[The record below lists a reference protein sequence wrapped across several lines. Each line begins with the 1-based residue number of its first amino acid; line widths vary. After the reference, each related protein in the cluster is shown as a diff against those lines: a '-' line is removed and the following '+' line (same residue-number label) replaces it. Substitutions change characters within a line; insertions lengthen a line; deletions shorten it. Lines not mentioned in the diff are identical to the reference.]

1 MRLRKRFP
9 KFAERR
15 RRRAFLLYAQVCS
28 SAATSTRMID
38 MPDPDSVEDLTQK
51 EARAKA
57 EAAFVRAQADLVKAQ
72 GELAAANKPPALD
85 PNDDLKQ
92 QEARAKSEAT
102 QLRAQA
108 DLIKAQ
114 SEPAAAKKPPD
125 QAVVADTAEKER
137 LDARKGTLE
146 ARKALSDMQKQ
157 ADLSAAQAAIGTVA
171 GSNIEGSVT
180 VKQEGGKGEATLL
193 ASVAV
198 VTAAVWIDKALGKK
212 LDGKRVVMMQGG
224 KAPQFANYRQFLMQ
238 QNLLSRLFDKSTGAM
253 EAGRLE
259 QEAKRLAA
267 PSAPRPAELESAAIP
282 VVTVAGVAIDAIA
295 KLGSYFMSNYEIGD
309 IAVAADVE
317 ELVSAVA
324 GRILERNIEVI
335 LPGRR
340 IPQVSDFSDAIQKVV
355 DNVAAA
361 DKTALR
367 LDDEA
372 KLATALSQA
381 DAARSARLQQAAKLY
396 DQGATLLRNVIAKA
410 DEFIA
415 GLGAADA
422 KGVLLITKLAEE
434 QSICNELAKDN
445 ALVLVLNLRVA
456 VGGYYTKKNLWTF
469 LGGMPFFAMG
479 GAIAT
484 YALVDKDGKL
494 VASGL
499 IPVHSGYEAVN
510 KVPVLVNG
518 SPGGGK

>member
-1 MRLRKRFP
+1 
-9 KFAERR
+9 
-15 RRRAFLLYAQVCS
+15 
-28 SAATSTRMID
+28 MID
-38 MPDPDSVEDLTQK
+38 MSDPDSNEDLTQK

-57 EAAFVRAQADLVKAQ
+57 EAAFVRAQADLIKAR

-92 QEARAKSEAT
+92 QEARAKSETT

-114 SEPAAAKKPPD
+114 SELAAAKKPPD
-125 QAVVADTAEKER
+125 QAVVADTAEKAR
-137 LDARKGTLE
+137 LDAQKGTLE

-180 VKQEGGKGEATLL
+180 VKQDGGKGEAALL

-198 VTAAVWIDKALGKK
+198 VTAAARIDKALGRN
-212 LDGKRVVMMQGG
+212 LDGKRVVIMHGG
-224 KAPQFANYRQFLMQ
+224 EAPQFANYRQFLMQ
-238 QNLLSRLFDKSTGAM
+238 QNLLSRLFDKSTM

-259 QEAKRLAA
+259 QEAKQLAV
-267 PSAPRPAELESAAIP
+267 PSAPPPAELESAAIP
-282 VVTVAGVAIDAIA
+282 VVTAAGVAIDAIA

-309 IAVAADVE
+309 IAVTADVE

-340 IPQVSDFSDAIQKVV
+340 IPQVSDFADAIQKVV

-372 KLATALSQA
+372 KQATALSQA

-396 DQGATLLRNVIAKA
+396 DQGATLLRNVVAKA

-445 ALVLVLNLRVA
+445 ALALVLNLRAA

-484 YALVDKDGKL
+484 YALVDKDGKI

-499 IPVHSGYEAVN
+499 IPVHSGYETVN
-510 KVPVLVNG
+510 NVPGLVNG

>member
-1 MRLRKRFP
+1 
-9 KFAERR
+9 
-15 RRRAFLLYAQVCS
+15 
-28 SAATSTRMID
+28 MID

-57 EAAFVRAQADLVKAQ
+57 EAAFVRAQADLIKAQ
-72 GELAAANKPPALD
+72 GELAAANKPPAPD
-85 PNDDLKQ
+85 PNEELKQ

-114 SEPAAAKKPPD
+114 GELDAAKKPPD
-125 QAVVADTAEKER
+125 QAVVADTAEKDR
-137 LDARKGTLE
+137 LDARKGALE
-146 ARKALSDMQKQ
+146 ARKSFYDMQKQ

-171 GSNIEGSVT
+171 GSNIEGPVT
-180 VKQEGGKGEATLL
+180 VKQDGGKGEATLL

-198 VTAAVWIDKALGKK
+198 VTAAVHIDKALANK
-212 LDGKRVVMMQGG
+212 LTGKRVVLMQGG
-224 KAPQFANYRQFLMQ
+224 EAPQFANYRQFLMQ
-238 QNLLSRLFDKSTGAM
+238 QNLLSRLFDKTSV
-253 EAGRLE
+253 EAQRLQ
-259 QEAKRLAA
+259 QEARRLAA
-267 PSAPRPAELESAAIP
+267 PGAPQAELESAAIP
-282 VVTVAGVAIDAIA
+282 VVTAAGVAIDAIA

-309 IAVAADVE
+309 IAVTSDVE
-317 ELVSAVA
+317 ELVSAVTR
-324 GRILERNIEVI
+324 RILERNIDVI

-340 IPQVSDFSDAIQKVV
+340 IPRDSGFADAIQKVV
-355 DNVAAA
+355 DNLAAA
-361 DKTALR
+361 DRTALR
-367 LDDEA
+367 LDYEA
-372 KLATALSQA
+372 KQATALSQA
-381 DAARSARLQQAAKLY
+381 DAGNSARLQQAAKLY
-396 DQGATLLRNVIAKA
+396 DQAATLLRNAIAKA

-434 QSICNELAKDN
+434 QYVCNELAKDN
-445 ALVLVLNLRVA
+445 TLALVLNLRAA

-469 LGGMPFFAMG
+469 LGGMPFFTMG

-494 VASGL
+494 VVSGL
-499 IPVHSGYEAVN
+499 VPVHSGYAAVN
-510 KVPVLVNG
+510 NVPGLVNG